1 MSSFLSNAGIL
12 VVVAFLLCFQGSS
25 APATEVQVVTSSASS
40 GGETTAGTFT
50 SSQGSSTA
58 ATTSTSS
65 NGAATTPSGP
75 GMFSPSLIRLSLR
88 QTPRPIRTT
97 ISISTDTS
105 FSNTRQHSG
114 SPSVRLQRS
123 FRWRKRYLAATPR
136 PTPTAASPLFS
147 GVPLQLATEEQVA
160 ATSSTSSGG
169 ETTAGTPTSS
179 QGSSTAATTSTSTGG
194 AATTPSGA
202 GIFSPSPVRLSL
214 SISEGYDDNV
224 NTAPS
229 NGQSSSY
236 TSGNMLLT
244 YAFGN
249 PRLRLSLDTS
259 AGITYYA
266 QHVSNQDYD
275 IDLHGHVVLQYKAT
289 PRLTLGSD
297 VFIAYLT
304 EPSFNYGVGLNSRAG
319 NYLYTLDTFSA
330 NYLWAPRF
338 STVTHYTLTVV
349 NYDDNSVGML
359 QDRVENT
366 FGNEFRFLLTPV
378 TGLVGEYRLELVNY
392 TQAQNPLD
400 STTHFVLGG
409 FDHTFNPRLNVTVH
423 AGAEF
428 RTYSDGGTRNSPY
441 VEGNLNYT
449 VGRRT
454 TLSWINHYGLEEPDV
469 VNSQNPTVFRTGL
482 E

>member
-1 MSSFLSNAGIL
+1 MVI
-12 VVVAFLLCFQGSS
+12 
-25 APATEVQVVTSSASS
+25 P
-40 GGETTAGTFT
+40 
-50 SSQGSSTA
+50 
-58 ATTSTSS
+58 
-65 NGAATTPSGP
+65 
-75 GMFSPSLIRLSLR
+75 
-88 QTPRPIRTT
+88 
-97 ISISTDTS
+97 
-105 FSNTRQHSG
+105 
-114 SPSVRLQRS
+114 
-123 FRWRKRYLAATPR
+123 
-136 PTPTAASPLFS
+136 PLFS
-147 GVPLQLATEEQVA
+147 GVPLQLAAEEQVA
-160 ATSSTSSGG
+160 ATSSASSGG
-169 ETTAGTPTSS
+169 ETAAGTSTSS
-179 QGSSTAATTSTSTGG
+179 QGSSTAVTTSASSGG
-194 AATTPSGA
+194 AATTPSGG

-266 QHVSNQDYD
+266 QHIANQNYD
-275 IDLHGHVVLQYKAT
+275 IDLHGHFVFQYKAT

-304 EPSFNYGVGLNSRAG
+304 EPSFNYGVGLNTRAG
-319 NYLYTLDTFSA
+319 NYFYTVDTLSA

-338 STVTHYTLTVV
+338 STVTHYTLTAV
-349 NYDDNSVGML
+349 NYDDNSAGML

-378 TGLVGEYRLELVNY
+378 TGLVGEYRLQLISY

-409 FDHTFNPRLNVTVH
+409 FDHTFNPRLNVAVR
-423 AGAEF
+423 AGAQF
-428 RTYSDGGTRNSPY
+428 RTYSDGGSRNSPY
-441 VEGNLNYT
+441 VEGNLNYA

-454 TLSWINHYGLEEPDV
+454 TVSWTNHYGLEEPDV

-482 E
+482 EGKFNLTPRISTTLGLYYVHSDYPESSMPLSFGGIIIGETITPAFTQDEFDGSIELRFAITPHIAAQLGYHYTDVTSDMGGQDYHRNRVFGGFNVTY

>member
-1 MSSFLSNAGIL
+1 MRSFLSNTEIL
-12 VVVAFLLCFQGSS
+12 AVVAFLVCFQGSS
-25 APATEVQVVTSSASS
+25 APAAEEQVAATSSASS
-40 GGETTAGTFT
+40 GGETTASTSTSNQGSSIAATTST

-58 ATTSTSS
+58 A
-65 NGAATTPSGP
+65 
-75 GMFSPSLIRLSLR
+75 
-88 QTPRPIRTT
+88 
-97 ISISTDTS
+97 SI
-105 FSNTRQHSG
+105 
-114 SPSVRLQRS
+114 
-123 FRWRKRYLAATPR
+123 
-136 PTPTAASPLFS
+136 
-147 GVPLQLATEEQVA
+147 
-160 ATSSTSSGG
+160 STSSGG
-169 ETTAGTPTSS
+169 
-179 QGSSTAATTSTSTGG
+179 AATN
-194 AATTPSGA
+194 PSGT
-202 GIFSPSPVRLSL
+202 GIFSPLPVRLSI

-236 TSGNMLLT
+236 TSGNVLLN
-244 YAFGN
+244 YAFGS
-249 PRLRLSLDTS
+249 PQLRFSLDTS
-259 AGITYYA
+259 AGVTYYW
-266 QHVSNQDYD
+266 QHISNQDYD
-275 IDLHGHVVLQYKAT
+275 INLQGHFVLQYKAT

-297 VFIAYLT
+297 VLIAYLT
-304 EPSFNYGVGLNSRAG
+304 EPSFNYGVGLNTRAG

-330 NYLWAPRF
+330 SYLWAPRF

-349 NYDDNSVGML
+349 NYDDDSVGML

-378 TGLVGEYRLELVNY
+378 TALIGEYRLELVHY

-423 AGAEF
+423 AGAQF
-428 RTYSDGGTRNSPY
+428 RSYSDGGTRNSPY

-482 E
+482 EGKFNLTPRISTTLGVYYVHSDYPESTTPLSLGGIIIGETTVPAFTQDEFDGAIELRFAISPLIGAQLGYHYTDVTSDSVVGQTYHRNRVFGGFNVTF